1 MCFDPLFLIL
11 YIYTTQSLPILSAH
25 IADSRHSLS
34 APFALALSNCT
45 ITNPYPRSRHFTPS
59 LPSFARLS
67 SPSPPLQPPFPPQQ
81 DTRYLKPFVVE
92 IEAEQAERKQWDS
105 ATKA

>member
-1 MCFDPLFLIL
+1 M
-11 YIYTTQSLPILSAH
+11 IYAITTSLPEYPPQTNS
-25 IADSRHSLS
+25 IASSHPLP
-34 APFALALSNCT
+34 ATLLQLAT
-45 ITNPYPRSRHFTPS
+45 F
-59 LPSFARLS
+59 
-67 SPSPPLQPPFPPQQ
+67 QQ

>member
-1 MCFDPLFLIL
+1 LPL
-11 YIYTTQSLPILSAH
+11 LPL
-25 IADSRHSLS
+25 R
-34 APFALALSNCT
+34 
-45 ITNPYPRSRHFTPS
+45 
-59 LPSFARLS
+59 
-67 SPSPPLQPPFPPQQ
+67 PLLK